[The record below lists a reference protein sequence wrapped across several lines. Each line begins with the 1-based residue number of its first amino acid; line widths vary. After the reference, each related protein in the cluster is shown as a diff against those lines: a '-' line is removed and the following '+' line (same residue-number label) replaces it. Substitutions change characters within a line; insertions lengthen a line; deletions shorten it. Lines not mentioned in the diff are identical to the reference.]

1 MLLEKA
7 RKKHGKRIEDNGW
20 LQFNQCCTQTEWPN
34 PLLEH
39 WKETIPFF
47 ISSFIPFFYNLIE
60 RSRTDVRDYFW
71 MCGAP
76 TITTGTTNNNN
87 FNVSKMAL
95 TKVHS
100 HLYTDK
106 CSGQTQKKNCR
117 ERVPHIHTKGRK
129 RDTHGGNNSAL
140 SSYCKFSVGRFFFT
154 FVILP
159 VPVVKKQI
167 LIWVLHINGTG
178 NLVGGLPKLFTMK
191 LKLLKK

>member
-1 MLLEKA
+1 M
-7 RKKHGKRIEDNGW
+7 
-20 LQFNQCCTQTEWPN
+20 
-34 PLLEH
+34 
-39 WKETIPFF
+39 ETIPFF

-60 RSRTDVRDYFW
+60 RSSTDLRDCFW

-76 TITTGTTNNNN
+76 TITTGTTTTTNNN

-106 CSGQTQKKNCR
+106 CNGQTPKKNCK
-117 ERVPHIHTKGRK
+117 ERVPHIHTKRERK

-140 SSYCKFSVGRFFFT
+140 WSYCKFSVGRFFFT
-154 FVILP
+154 FVTLP

-178 NLVGGLPKLFTMK
+178 NLVMGYYLSSFPQN
-191 LKLLKK
+191 